1 MSRLLTAL
9 GLLGLLVLSACGPSV
24 PGPEILP
31 TFLSTPGDASAA
43 AAAELNAA
51 YPTQQA
57 QQQNSSLTVGGFS
70 VNLQKAWRDGKQ
82 VNADVCFTLPDTS
95 DWTVWAA
102 HLEYTGQSVSEFSSS
117 MLSRQDASGDQPGQR
132 CEQLGF
138 YVPPD
143 ADLSAASLTI
153 ESLGAYPTE
162 DEYCSLYMPKI
173 QQVLNERGVAITLEC
188 TDTNGTMSMK
198 IASKPESMSQ
208 DEADQIVYS
217 DEFYTV
223 KGPWSFPLTFGQ

>member
-1 MSRLLTAL
+1 MSRLLTVL
-9 GLLGLLVLSACGPSV
+9 GVLGMLMLSACGPSA

-31 TFLSTPGDASAA
+31 TFLATPGGGSSA
-43 AAAELNAA
+43 EINAA

-57 QQQNSSLTVGGFS
+57 QQQNASQTVGGFV

-95 DWTVWAA
+95 DWTVWSA
-102 HLEYTGQSVSEFSSS
+102 HLEYAGQSVSEFSSS
-117 MLSRQDASGDQPGQR
+117 MLSRQDGNGGQPGQR
-132 CEQLGF
+132 CEELGF

-143 ADLSAASLTI
+143 ADLSSSSLTI
-153 ESLGAYPTE
+153 ESLGAYPTQ

-173 QQVLNERGVAITLEC
+173 QEALNQRGIAITLDC
-188 TDTNGTMSMK
+188 SDTNGSMTMK
-198 IASKPESMSQ
+198 IASKPDSMSQ

-223 KGPWSFPLTFGQ
+223 KGPWSFPLTFGP

>member
-1 MSRLLTAL
+1 MSRLLTVF
-9 GLLGLLVLSACGPSV
+9 GLLGMLILSACGPSA

-31 TFLSTPGDASAA
+31 TFLATPGGASS
-43 AAAELNAA
+43 AEINAA

-57 QQQNSSLTVGGFS
+57 QQQNASQTVGGFA

-82 VNADVCFTLPDTS
+82 VNADICFTLPDTS
-95 DWTVWAA
+95 DWTVWSA
-102 HLEYTGQSVSEFSSS
+102 HLEYAGQSVSEFSSS
-117 MLSRQDASGDQPGQR
+117 MLSRQDGNGNQPGQR

-143 ADLSAASLTI
+143 ADLSSSSLTI
-153 ESLGAYPTE
+153 ESLGAYPTQ

-173 QQVLNERGVAITLEC
+173 QEALNQRGIAITLDC
-188 TDTNGTMSMK
+188 TDTNGAMTMK
-198 IASKPESMSQ
+198 IASKPDSMSQ

-223 KGPWSFPLTFGQ
+223 KGPWSFPLTFGP

>member
-1 MSRLLTAL
+1 MSRLLTVL
-9 GLLGLLVLSACGPSV
+9 GLLGMLALSACGPSA

-31 TFLSTPGDASAA
+31 TFLSTPGGASS
-43 AAAELNAA
+43 AEINAA
-51 YPTQQA
+51 YPTQAA
-57 QQQNSSLTVGGFS
+57 QQQNASQTVGGFAM
-70 VNLQKAWRDGKQ
+70 NLQKAWRDGKQ

-95 DWTVWAA
+95 DWTVWSA
-102 HLEYTGQSVSEFSSS
+102 HLEYAGQSISEFSSS

-143 ADLSAASLTI
+143 ADLSSSSLTI
-153 ESLGAYPTE
+153 ESIGAYPTP

-173 QQVLNERGVAITLEC
+173 QEALNQRGVAITLEC
-188 TDTNGTMSMK
+188 SDTNGSLAMK
-198 IASKPESMSQ
+198 IASKPDSMSQ

-223 KGPWSFPLTFGQ
+223 KGPWSFPLTFGP